1 MAIRLPIDTDHDRR
15 HPTHHQLPTNWVF
28 VLDDQR
34 IRRPAR
40 GPTPPS
46 PTLAQDQGKRMDEP
60 VNPVE
65 VFIARWQGAGGRERA
80 NYQLFLTELATL
92 LDLPTPHQATAEDRA
107 NAFVFE
113 RRVSFRHADGSES
126 ERYIDLYPH
135 GCLVLEPYTPVPDPR
150 THRIRLSHLR
160 NADTRQRLRTILDT
174 LVAIGRARSDGSG
187 RYTSA

>member
-1 MAIRLPIDTDHDRR
+1 
-15 HPTHHQLPTNWVF
+15 
-28 VLDDQR
+28 
-34 IRRPAR
+34 
-40 GPTPPS
+40 
-46 PTLAQDQGKRMDEP
+46 MDEP

-113 RRVSFRHADGSES
+113 RRVSFRHGDGSES

-135 GCLVLEPYTPVPDPR
+135 GCFVLEPYTPVPDPR
-150 THRIRLSHLR
+150 THRIRLGDLR